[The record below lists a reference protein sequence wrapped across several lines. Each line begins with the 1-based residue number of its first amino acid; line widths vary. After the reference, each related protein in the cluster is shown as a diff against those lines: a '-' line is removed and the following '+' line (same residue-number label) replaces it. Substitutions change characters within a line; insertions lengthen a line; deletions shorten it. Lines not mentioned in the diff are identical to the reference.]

1 MFDVCLSRP
10 AAMLAALVLFA
21 APAFAAD
28 QDGAIEAARSEL
40 VPSTASEL
48 FTLTGQLPGPV
59 RHGAVDKSAGGV
71 FEGVPDAEF
80 VFTGSEPE
88 GDAPSDVAYT
98 PDGGTIVIAHRE
110 SRNLVLWDASTLDFV
125 GAIPVSGAAQSL
137 AITPDGAT
145 AVVANIDNNTVSIVD
160 LVAMTETAVIPVGT
174 NPGFVAI
181 SPAGDL
187 AAVAV
192 GFDAELTVIDIASAS
207 VVRTIGGIGFGV
219 RLSFS
224 FEAPATSIQF
234 SKFYFLDDD
243 RVINAD
249 LGADEMQ
256 IIDVRTGAV
265 DRTPIAD
272 SAAGLAVSGDGST
285 ALITHSFAARA
296 LTVVDT
302 ATGTFSNTI
311 TPNFDLWGPV
321 TLNADGSVAV
331 VAVQNAARVLQ
342 VASGSFGPELD
353 TASINELLTTF
364 DGRYAVGV
372 GFRGAVIDMQ
382 TGGRV
387 NQVNNAVSTEHG
399 ALSPTEHQAAMC
411 STTFGD
417 DLVVADVEGASGS
430 LTALMRSG
438 PEAEGDR
445 CRTIALSPDGSTA
458 VGVSIFSDTAT
469 IVDTATGTV
478 TGFAPL
484 GERPSAVGVTPDGS
498 KAVVGN
504 LDSTFATVVDLVSAT
519 STEVP
524 ISRRAGSVAISPD
537 GRYAYLGVVASG
549 DGVWRIDLQT
559 NAVAGPKIITG
570 NMGGVGYSFSQV
582 SGITLSP
589 DGSILAV
596 AGSFDN
602 VVSII
607 DTASWSLVNNL
618 PAGDFPTTVSF
629 SPDGARMYVSNR
641 NGDSVSF
648 FDNSTGTPAFLA
660 TLPVGDSPWQT
671 IDDGNGK
678 LWVNNWGDSRIS
690 AYDIT
695 TGALLG
701 SVNFNNPPV
710 GMAYDATSNTLRVA
724 HGTLSTTLGGEVGF
738 AQSQSGTLSV
748 INADDLSR
756 ENFDLGVGPSALA
769 TSGGGGTLAVAAPIG
784 DGMAILSIGGPCND
798 ADLAEPLGEL
808 NFFDVS
814 AFLSAFDS
822 ADPSVDLN
830 NDGEVNFF
838 DVSLFLS
845 AFNAGCP

>member
-1 MFDVCLSRP
+1 MFDVRLSRP
-10 AAMLAALVLFA
+10 VAVLAASVSVFN
-21 APAFAAD
+21 APALGD
-28 QDGAIEAARSEL
+28 HPDGAVDTVEYAL
-40 VPSTASEL
+40 MPSTAPEL
-48 FTLTGQLPGPV
+48 FTLTGQMPGPV
-59 RHGAVDKSAGGV
+59 LHQKPVGV
-71 FEGVPDAEF
+71 FEGALDAQF
-80 VFTGSEPE
+80 VFTGSDPE

-98 PDGGTIVIAHRE
+98 PDGSTIVIAHRE
-110 SRNLVLWDASTLDFV
+110 SRNLILWDANTLGFM

-137 AITPDGAT
+137 AITPDGTT

-160 LVAMTETAVIPVGT
+160 LVAMSETAVIPVGT
-174 NPGFVAI
+174 NPGYVAI

-187 AAVAV
+187 AAVAI
-192 GFDAELTVIDIASAS
+192 GFDAELAVIDIASAS
-207 VVRTIGGIGFGV
+207 VVRTINNIGYGV

-234 SKFYFLDDD
+234 SKFFFLDDD

-256 IIDVRTGAV
+256 IIDVRTGGV
-265 DRTPIAD
+265 QRTAIAD

-285 ALITHSFAARA
+285 AVITHSFSARE

-302 ATGTFSNTI
+302 ATGTVSNTI

-321 TLNADGSVAV
+321 TLNMDGSVAV
-331 VAVQNAARVLQ
+331 VGVQNAARVLQ

-399 ALSPTEHQAAMC
+399 ALSPSEHQAAMC

-430 LTALMRSG
+430 LTAVMRSG
-438 PEAEGDR
+438 PEVEGDR
-445 CRTIALSPDGSTA
+445 CRTITLSPDGSTA

-469 IVDTATGTV
+469 VVDTATASVIGH
-478 TGFAPL
+478 APL
-484 GERPSAVGVTPDGS
+484 GERPSAVAVTPDGS

-504 LDSTFATVVDLVSAT
+504 LDSTFATIVDLSNAT
-519 STEVP
+519 STDVP

-549 DGVWRIDLQT
+549 DGVWRIDLDT
-559 NAVAGPKIITG
+559 NTVAGPRILTG
-570 NMGGVGYSFSQV
+570 NMGGVGYSFSQT
-582 SGITLSP
+582 SGITVSP

-607 DTASWSLVNNL
+607 DTASWSLLANL
-618 PAGDFPTTVSF
+618 PAGDFPTMVSF
-629 SPDGARMYVSNR
+629 SPDGSRMYVSNR

-648 FDNSTGTPAFLA
+648 YDSSGPTPVFLA

-671 IDDGNGK
+671 VDDGNGR
-678 LWVNNWGDSRIS
+678 LWVNNWGDSRVS
-690 AYDIT
+690 AYDIV
-695 TGALLG
+695 TGTLLG

-710 GMAYDATSNTLRVA
+710 GMAYDAPSNTLRVA
-724 HGTLSTTLGGEVGF
+724 HGTVSTTLGGDVGF

-748 INADDLSR
+748 IDADDLSR
-756 ENFDLGVGPSALA
+756 EDFDLGVGPSALT
-769 TSGGGGTLAVAAPIG
+769 TSAGGDTLAVAAPIG
-784 DGMAILSIGGPCND
+784 DGMAIFSFAGGCGI
-798 ADLAEPLGEL
+798 ADVFPDGKI
-808 NFFDVS
+808 NFI
-814 AFLSAFDS
+814 
-822 ADPSVDLN
+822 
-830 NDGEVNFF
+830 

-845 AFNAGCP
+845 LFNADDLSVDFTGDGVLDFFDVTAFLTAFSAGCP